1 MMPRRLG
8 EPRVADAALDARFDG
23 LSDDA
28 PRGERRHAWVITG
41 LWLIAL
47 LAVLGVASLVI
58 GAGEIGP
65 MTSLTTLLDPAGGS
79 EEARFVIFEL
89 RGPRTLVGLAVGA
102 ALGEAGALLQAVARN
117 PLAEPGL
124 LGVSAGSAFAIALAL
139 LLGASAA
146 TLRVSVAQLGALA
159 GCACVLAASRLN
171 AVGHDPIRLVLTGAV
186 LSGLLAALTSLI
198 LLLDQRAADE
208 IRFWLVGS
216 LAGRQLSDL
225 QAILPSLSLAAVV
238 TLAIGRPLSALAL
251 GERVATGLGHH
262 PGRVRLLTVVV
273 VALLVGAATA
283 VAGPIAFV
291 GLVVPF
297 AARALAGP
305 DIRRTLW
312 LALALG
318 PIVVIAADI
327 VARVVVPPSELPLGV
342 ITALIGAPVLIL
354 VVRSRRLP
362 TL

>member
-1 MMPRRLG
+1 MAMTTSRRG
-8 EPRVADAALDARFDG
+8 G
-23 LSDDA
+23 A
-28 PRGERRHAWVITG
+28 PCGERRRALVIPG
-41 LWLIAL
+41 LWLLGAL
-47 LAVLGVASLVI
+47 GLLCLASLVI
-58 GAGEIGP
+58 GAGDVGP
-65 MTSLTTLLDPAGGS
+65 LTSLRTLFFQPQGLTAAS
-79 EEARFVIFEL
+79 EEARFVILEL

-102 ALGEAGALLQAVARN
+102 ALGVAGALLQAVARN

-139 LLGASAA
+139 VLGASAA

-159 GCACVLAASRLN
+159 GCACVLAAGRVN
-171 AVGHDPIRLVLTGAV
+171 ALGQDPVRLVLTGAV
-186 LSGLLAALTSLI
+186 LSGLLGALTSL
-198 LLLDQRAADE
+198 LLMMDQRAADE

-216 LAGRQLSDL
+216 LAGRRLSDL
-225 QAILPSLSLAAVV
+225 QAILPSLLLAAAI
-238 TLAIGRPLSALAL
+238 TLSIARPLSALAL
-251 GERVATGLGHH
+251 GERVAVGLGHH
-262 PGRVRLLTVVV
+262 PRRVRLLAIAV

-283 VAGPIAFV
+283 IAGPIAFV

-312 LALALG
+312 LALPLG

-327 VARVVVPPSELPLGV
+327 VARVVVRPSELSLGV
-342 ITALIGAPVLIL
+342 ITALIGAPVLVA